1 MLNCP
6 SPVGEVEVMKADC
19 PFYKLLMLFYARILP
34 GALDK
39 NVKSEKNRQEKKI
52 TSSPNKYQEQFVYF
66 FLYFFPCGWFP
77 SPLCS
82 SIAVGTRTPRILQD
96 LNGAEGRATT
106 LVK

>member
-1 MLNCP
+1 
-6 SPVGEVEVMKADC
+6 MKADC
-19 PFYKLLMLFYARILP
+19 PFYKLPVLFCARILP
-34 GALDK
+34 GDLEK

-52 TSSPNKYQEQFVYF
+52 TSSTNKYQEQFAYL
-66 FLYFFPCGWFP
+66 FLHFFPCRCFP

-82 SIAVGTRTPRILQD
+82 SIAVGTRTPWILQA